1 MASQTTRALLCLGA
15 WSKAGYVKSTDLRKA
30 AQLPELDGD
39 ASDFEMEEGW
49 DAIDVAARRATASS
63 NPTHTTHSNLPY
75 SESATMSDDED
86 IPELIDIAIEPDIS
100 PGPLSES
107 IESAP
112 EKLAAPTYDF
122 DNEPDKP
129 WDAFCPAP
137 SQRVDPK
144 VEVRLIFTH
153 HWLLDDMEERGT
165 IGRPPRWLGMEIQA
179 DGFSRSI
186 NIPKSFK
193 EAHSTSPAAYRE
205 YWLSLK
211 RSSAFSLLTANQKD
225 VI

>member
-1 MASQTTRALLCLGA
+1 
-15 WSKAGYVKSTDLRKA
+15 
-30 AQLPELDGD
+30 
-39 ASDFEMEEGW
+39 
-49 DAIDVAARRATASS
+49 
-63 NPTHTTHSNLPY
+63 
-75 SESATMSDDED
+75 MSDDED

-122 DNEPDKP
+122 DNEPDEP

-144 VEVRLIFTH
+144 AEVRLIFTR
-153 HWLLDDMEERGT
+153 HWLLDDTEERGI

-225 VI
+225 VIRGTLATMRFFCDDSPQTRCQWPHFRKFLFRVSEMAGEDGIPGEQLFGALRDWARHHFKEALNTRRWEEDSENGVDAEV